1 MSKEENKTRGLGMG
15 IATLLGGH
23 NNPYI
28 SVGDNSSTV
37 NKSLQILEL
46 DINTV
51 HPNPNQPRKTFDE
64 SKLQELSDSIAL
76 HGLLQ
81 PILITKDDGKY
92 IIVAGER
99 RYRAAK
105 MAGLQ
110 VVKAILLDLN
120 EKEILRNA
128 IIENIQRED
137 LNPVEEAVAYK
148 NMIDTFGYTH
158 ELLANEVGKSRSHIT
173 NLLRILSLPDRILIS
188 LKNGNISLGHA
199 KVLLSCDDPDHFL
212 DLVIDKNLSVRN
224 LEKEI
229 ENYKNKDELFEQK
242 DIKKPSSAPEN
253 ITYEMIKKL
262 YQPFINSNSNDEEVV
277 QSLETTPKDKL
288 DNIVDDVANLPN
300 ENQTEFKTDLGN
312 NEDLRKN
319 IKTIEE
325 HICEHTNLDI
335 KLNIDPE
342 TMRGNIQISYKD
354 SEELLEIVNK
364 LFFDN

>member
-28 SVGDNSSTV
+28 SVGENGSNI
-37 NKSLQILEL
+37 NKNLQVLEL
-46 DINTV
+46 DINAI

-64 SKLQELSDSIAL
+64 SKLQELSESIAL

-81 PILITKDDGKY
+81 PILITKDDDKY

-105 MAGLQ
+105 IAGLQ
-110 VVKAILLDLN
+110 TIKAILLDLN

-158 ELLANEVGKSRSHIT
+158 EVLSNEVGKSRSHIT

-229 ENYKNKDELFEQK
+229 ENYKNKDELFEEKSQ
-242 DIKKPSSAPEN
+242 KKPLSTPGN

-262 YQPFINSNSNDEEVV
+262 YQPFIDSSSSEEEIN
-277 QSLETTPKDKL
+277 QNELSQLEYKPSGFD
-288 DNIVDDVANLPN
+288 DNVINLPVN
-300 ENQTEFKTDLGN
+300 NDDEMKTELVN
-312 NEDLRKN
+312 NEELKKN
-319 IKTIEE
+319 IKTIEQ

-335 KLNIDPE
+335 KLNMDPE
-342 TMRGNIQISYKD
+342 TMRGNIQIAYKD